1 MIIHP
6 FSTRSPDVL
15 VVLIAILKLDMNV
28 SFEKKILDLFNAFQA
43 EASVELLFLK
53 CLEKINLHFKDA
65 DEFNCKEDAPFFTVQ
80 ISDNSV
86 KEARTNNVYFLC
98 IVFDFFQLH

>member
-1 MIIHP
+1 MCLLP
-6 FSTRSPDVL
+6 NYYPLFSYDNGYS
-15 VVLIAILKLDMNV
+15 
-28 SFEKKILDLFNAFQA
+28 EKKILDLFNAFQA

-86 KEARTNNVYFLC
+86 KEARTNRQPLHRYMKTVGNSLAKDT
-98 IVFDFFQLH
+98 FD